1 MNEIMKIDIVQ
12 QYNDYF
18 GVETLHPL
26 VCVIEGKKAMPLRF
40 CRKLYKV
47 NAI

>member
-1 MNEIMKIDIVQ
+1 MNEIMKIDTVQ

-26 VCVIEGKKAMPLRF
+26 VCVIEREES
-40 CRKLYKV
+40 Y
-47 NAI
+47 AITVLSETI

>member
-26 VCVIEGKKAMPLRF
+26 VCVIEGKKD
-40 CRKLYKV
+40 RKSV
-47 NAI
+47 V